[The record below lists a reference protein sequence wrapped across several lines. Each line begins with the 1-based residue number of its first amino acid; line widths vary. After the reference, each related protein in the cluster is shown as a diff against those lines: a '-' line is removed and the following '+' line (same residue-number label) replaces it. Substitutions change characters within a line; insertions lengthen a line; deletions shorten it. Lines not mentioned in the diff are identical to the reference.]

1 MARKTGYFFNTHY
14 SRHYSH
20 YSEKYALLGTIIHY
34 SKLSLHS
41 KLSLLRVLILPLTG
55 QLQILAARVGSG
67 HLLAH
72 GLHRLLMFL
81 V

>member
-20 YSEKYALLGTIIHY
+20 YSEKHALLGTIIHIHY
-34 SKLSLHS
+34 S
-41 KLSLLRVLILPLTG
+41 KLSLLRVLILSLTG
-55 QLQILAARVGSG
+55 QLQILAARVGG
-67 HLLAH
+67 WHLLAN